1 MKYTE
6 EQQTLIVKFL
16 SDALDHFDK
25 EKEIGRFYLKGELN
39 DIETSLVRDVIKHL
53 AEIPY
58 RK

>member
-6 EQQTLIVKFL
+6 EQQKLIVNFL

-25 EKEIGRFYLKGELN
+25 EKEIGRFYLNELN
-39 DIETSLVRDVIKHL
+39 DTQTSLVRDVIKNL

>member
-6 EQQTLIVKFL
+6 EQQTLIVNFL

-25 EKEIGRFYLKGELN
+25 EKEIGRFYLDELN